1 MVTLANAE
9 LSVQLLDPVADRDR
23 LGSRYCWGGY
33 IWQVFDAEGHALVTG
48 PEWPHPTPRP
58 FNGQG
63 LPESFRFRRR
73 SGEPLT
79 WNGREGIHIGGGRIG
94 LDDKREAVVIEPC
107 AWTLER
113 TADALVYRTD
123 QRTLGYETAL
133 VREIRLTGRSVL
145 SVSRLTNRAA
155 QPLSLEWFP
164 HPFFAL
170 TDRLIEA
177 EVPPACRLA
186 ENPGFSLEGRRLASR
201 KRFDGERDGHM
212 DFLLLPPGV
221 PVRARLSHPRLRYV
235 DFATSYAPSE
245 CVIWGNG
252 NTFSIEPYLAAV
264 LAPGETKEWSVTTT
278 FGPSRAA

>member
-1 MVTLANAE
+1 
-9 LSVQLLDPVADRDR
+9 
-23 LGSRYCWGGY
+23 
-33 IWQVFDAEGHALVTG
+33 
-48 PEWPHPTPRP
+48 
-58 FNGQG
+58 
-63 LPESFRFRRR
+63 
-73 SGEPLT
+73 
-79 WNGREGIHIGGGRIG
+79 
-94 LDDKREAVVIEPC
+94 
-107 AWTLER
+107 
-113 TADALVYRTD
+113 
-123 QRTLGYETAL
+123 
-133 VREIRLTGRSVL
+133 
-145 SVSRLTNRAA
+145 VSRLTHRAA

-221 PVRARLSHPRLRYV
+221 PVRARLSHPRLQYV
-235 DFATSYAPSE
+235 DFVTSYAPSE

-264 LAPGETKEWSVTTT
+264 LTTGETKEWSVSTA
-278 FGPSRAA
+278 FGPARST

>member
-1 MVTLANAE
+1 MITLANAE
-9 LSVQLLDPVADRDR
+9 LSLQLIDPIADRDR
-23 LGSRYCWGGY
+23 LSSRYCWGGY
-33 IWQVFDAEGHALVTG
+33 IWQVFDAAGEPLVTG
-48 PEWPHPTPRP
+48 PEWPNPAPRP

-73 SGEPLT
+73 SGEALT
-79 WNGREGIHIGGGRIG
+79 WNGREGVHLGGGRVG
-94 LDDKREAVVIEPC
+94 LDDKGEAVVVEPC

-113 TADALVYRTD
+113 ATDRLTFRTE
-123 QRTLGYETAL
+123 QRMLGYDTAL
-133 VREIRLTGRSVL
+133 TREIQLRGRTIHSI
-145 SVSRLTNRAA
+145 SRLTNRAG

-170 TDRLIEA
+170 TDRLIEV

-186 ENPGFSLEGRRLASR
+186 DNPGFSLDGRRLASR
-201 KRFDGERDGHM
+201 KRFDGDRDGHM

-221 PVRARLSHPRLRYV
+221 TVQARLSHPRLQWV
-235 DFATSYAPSE
+235 DFSTSYAPSE

-264 LAPGETKEWSVTTT
+264 LAPGETREWSVTTA
-278 FGPSRAA
+278 FGPARTV